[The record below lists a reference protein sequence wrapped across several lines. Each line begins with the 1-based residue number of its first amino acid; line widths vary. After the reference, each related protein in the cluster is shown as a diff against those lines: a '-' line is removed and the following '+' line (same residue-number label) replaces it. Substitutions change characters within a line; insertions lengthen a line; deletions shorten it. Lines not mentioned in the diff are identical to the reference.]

1 LELNWSTFVLEI
13 INFLILVWILKRF
26 FYQPVLDVI
35 ARRRAGIEKTRAD
48 AKSLQD
54 EAQAL
59 RSQYENRLAEWD
71 RERRAAREQLA
82 KDIEAER
89 AQRLQRLADELAQER
104 ERSAVVEQRRLDDLR
119 RQLEQTALAQGAQFA
134 ARLMT
139 LAAAPPLQEKLLE
152 LLLQELDTLPAAQ
165 LDDLRSGAG
174 TAPECIRVTSAFT
187 LDTAARERLSQAL
200 NTCLGAQ
207 PAFQYQEDPELLAGV
222 RITVG
227 AWVLHANLQDEL
239 AGFARLACDAP
250 AE

>member
-26 FYQPVLDVI
+26 FYQPVLEVI

-48 AKSLQD
+48 AQQLQD

-82 KDIEAER
+82 KEVEAER
-89 AQRLQRLADELAQER
+89 TKRLQALSSELAQER
-104 ERSAVVEQRRLDDLR
+104 ERSAIVEQRRLDNLE
-119 RQLEQTALAQGAQFA
+119 RQLEQTALTQGAQFA

-139 LAAAPPLQEKLLE
+139 LAAAPPLQEKLID
-152 LLLQELDTLPAAQ
+152 LLLQQLETLPASQ
-165 LDDLRSGAG
+165 LEDLRRDAGA
-174 TAPECIRVTSAFT
+174 APDGIRVTSAFT
-187 LDTAARERLSQAL
+187 LDTAMRQKLEQAL
-200 NTCLGAQ
+200 GASLGTQA
-207 PAFQYQEDPELLAGV
+207 PFQFQEDPELLAGV

-227 AWVLHANLQDEL
+227 AWVLHANVKNEL
-239 AGFARLACDAP
+239 AGFARLTHDA
-250 AE
+250 